1 MQESFNHEKDA
12 IQSKLVTI
20 GENLLKANEL
30 ILDGL
35 SACDKEKFLEARN
48 FVKNIISK
56 TDEIDNEIV
65 QVLGLNTYEG
75 EELRTLVAYL
85 KITNEFVRASANT
98 RSFIRGFAGICGQI
112 DNSKIKDYTIP
123 MQRSTIKAV
132 RLALAMMSIDDS
144 EELQE
149 CYDEI
154 IIEESKTDDLYEMV
168 EKNLFIQAA
177 KSDEFE
183 KFHKML
189 KALRKSE
196 KIADRATS
204 IANLLL
210 YIKVGGNFHQ
220 V

>member
-1 MQESFNHEKDA
+1 MLYEEELKK
-12 IQSKLVTI
+12 IQDKILKI
-20 GENLLKANEL
+20 GEAIIVSNGLL
-30 ILDGL
+30 
-35 SACDKEKFLEARN
+35 LEALQDCDTQKFHDAKTN
-48 FVKNIISK
+48 LNNMGSK
-56 TDEIDNEIV
+56 TSKIDNDIIKILALYSPEARDLR
-65 QVLGLNTYEG
+65 QV
-75 EELRTLVAYL
+75 VSYL
-85 KITNEFVRASANT
+85 KITNELVRASANT
-98 RSFIRGFAGICGQI
+98 RSFIKGFTDVCNDVDLQI
-112 DNSKIKDYTIP
+112 INEYAIP
-123 MQRSTIKAV
+123 MQKSTTKA
-132 RLALAMMSIDDS
+132 LTYAINMLNIDCAD
-144 EELQE
+144 ELQDI
-149 CYDEI
+149 YNDVL
-154 IIEESKTDDLYEMV
+154 IEESKTDDLYEMV